1 MNRAPSPRDPW
12 WADHQRDC
20 GGSYTKVKE
29 PDNYKMKGKGAPFNA
44 IKGKGPQRSNG
55 SGSVNLA
62 KSQQEKGLSS
72 KVLIIN
78 GIVQKK
84 ASHAHQTTQTDSESK
99 FPGHGIRLGS
109 CNTQD
114 QRRPGHSN
122 TAKSTSG
129 MDRSPGRPTSMQD
142 RRTTLHFPNNHSKSP
157 ATATTRPPNSPK
169 AGTKRP
175 ANRDIRDMFLHGGT
189 SGKKA
194 KVTPSVSGM
203 GVGPHQQAASAASCP
218 SEDAPCSLEHSQVS
232 SRMLTHR
239 DSPSGGQVAEG
250 GAGSGVNVG
259 AGASADPLIDLTLT
273 DEGADEEVACPV
285 CAVQVPKGAI
295 NEHLDQCLQ

>member
-1 MNRAPSPRDPW
+1 MNRAPSPHDPW

-55 SGSVNLA
+55 SGSVNRA
-62 KSQQEKGLSS
+62 KGQQEKGLSS
-72 KVLIIN
+72 KVVIIN

-84 ASHAHQTTQTDSESK
+84 APHAHQTTQTESESK
-99 FPGHGIRLGS
+99 FPGHGIRLDS

-122 TAKSTSG
+122 TAKSISG
-129 MDRSPGRPTSMQD
+129 MDRSPGRPTSTQD
-142 RRTTLHFPNNHSKSP
+142 ERTALPLPNNHSKSP
-157 ATATTRPPNSPK
+157 ATATTRAPDSPK

-175 ANRDIRDMFLHGGT
+175 ANRDIRDMFLHSGT
-189 SGKKA
+189 SDGKKA
-194 KVTPSVSGM
+194 KVTPSMSGT
-203 GVGPHQQAASAASCP
+203 GVGPHQQAAS
-218 SEDAPCSLEHSQVS
+218 EDGSCSLEHSHVS
-232 SRMLTHR
+232 SRMVTHR